1 MSVNGVGGR
10 SQLAVQNLVEM
21 RKQLDDLQ
29 RQLGTGKKS
38 TTFAGLGV
46 DRGLAVG
53 LRAQLSGIQGFSDTI
68 TMLGVRMNLA
78 QTALGRIGEIR
89 TDAKASM
96 QQTADVKTNGQS
108 TAQEAARGQLDELL
122 SLLNTQVGDRYMFSG
137 RALDKAAVES
147 TDHILDG
154 DGARAGLT
162 QVISERAQADLGAN
176 GLGRLAVSATAGT
189 MKVAE
194 DAIGSPF
201 GFKLASAS
209 GNLSGATVSGPS
221 GAPPAV
227 SVAFTANP
235 AAGES
240 ITFTLNLPD
249 GTQQSVKLTATT
261 ATPPGDGEFTIGA
274 DPTATAANLQASL
287 STALGG
293 VAKTSLAAASAV
305 AASND
310 FFNIDV
316 GNPPRRVNGPPF
328 DTATGLMAGT
338 PANTVVWYTGEMG
351 SDPARSTATAQVDSA
366 LNVSYGMRATEEGI
380 RSVVQNIAAFA
391 ATSFDPNDASTKA
404 RYSELTSRLAPALGS
419 PPGVQ
424 RVEDISMDIASAQ
437 ATANAAKTRHQ
448 QTNSVLSGLLD
459 NVEGVPPEQVAT
471 QILAMQTRLQASLQT
486 TAMLYQLNLTN
497 YL

>member
-53 LRAQLSGIQGFSDTI
+53 LRAQLSSVQSFSNTI
-68 TMLGVRMNLA
+68 TMMGVRTDMA
-78 QTALGRIGEIR
+78 QTALSRIGEIR
-89 TDAKASM
+89 SSAKLSM

-108 TAQEAARGQLDELL
+108 TAQEAARDQLDELL
-122 SLLNTQVGDRYMFSG
+122 SLLNTQVGDRYLFSG

-147 TDHILDG
+147 TDHVLDG
-154 DGARAGLT
+154 DGARAGLK
-162 QVISERAQADLGAN
+162 QIISERAQADLGAN
-176 GLGRLAVSATAGT
+176 GLGRLGVSAAAGT
-189 MKVAE
+189 VSVAE
-194 DAIGSPF
+194 DAAGSPF
-201 GFKLASAS
+201 GFKLAAAT
-209 GNLSGATVSGPS
+209 GNLSGATIGGPS
-221 GAPPAV
+221 GSPPAV
-227 SVAFTANP
+227 SVAFTSNP
-235 AAGES
+235 TAGES
-240 ITFTLNLPD
+240 VTFTLNLPD
-249 GTQQSVKLTATT
+249 GSQETLKLTATT
-261 ATPPGDGEFTIGA
+261 TTPPDDGEFTIGA

-287 STALGG
+287 NTALGG
-293 VAKTSLAAASAV
+293 MAKTSLAAASAL

-310 FFNIDV
+310 FFNIDA
-316 GNPPRRVNGPPF
+316 GNPPRRVAGPPF
-328 DTATGLMAGT
+328 DTATALVAGT

-351 SDPARSTATAQVDSA
+351 TDPARSTATAQVDSA
-366 LNVSYGMRATEEGI
+366 LNVSYGMRANEEGI

-391 ATSFDPNDASTKA
+391 ATSFDPNDPSTKSGYA
-404 RYSELTSRLAPALGS
+404 ALTSRLAPALTGA
-419 PPGVQ
+419 PGAQ
-424 RVEDISMDIASAQ
+424 RVEDISMDIANAQ
-437 ATANAAKTRHQ
+437 ATAIAAKNRHQ